1 MMLQGHRQGMNSG
14 VLTASHGLPNFLA
27 HSTQLTGT
35 EHTQLGDLGTDQAD
49 HWHPPDDIKKNIC
62 VVNLAI
68 HTVIVQRND
77 VVQLGNRDVHIC
89 MVTGVQ

>member
-1 MMLQGHRQGMNSG
+1 MVSPTFWHTPHSSLWHRQ
-14 VLTASHGLPNFLA
+14 
-27 HSTQLTGT
+27 
-35 EHTQLGDLGTDQAD
+35 HTQLGDLGTGQAD
-49 HWHPPDDIKKNIC
+49 HWHPPDDIKENIC

-77 VVQLGNRDVHIC
+77 VIQLGDRDVHIC